1 MHKSYFF
8 ILGLM
13 LTVLTMGWSQKNRNS
28 SVDLVFE
35 KPEVPAAFP
44 GCTEHLDD
52 QRASCNTINLRNFLA
67 EKLIYPTA
75 AAEKRIEGEVKIN
88 VVIDT
93 LGQMGAIRIVKKV
106 DPELDK
112 EALRVVQLLK
122 EEGRIWAPAKMQG
135 RKVASEWT
143 IPVKFL
149 LNKPQVQF
157 QRARN
162 RGTEDN

>member
-1 MHKSYFF
+1 MQKSYFF
-8 ILGLM
+8 ILGLL
-13 LTVLTMGWSQKNRNS
+13 LTVFTMGWSQKNRS
-28 SVDLVFE
+28 STVDLVFE

-44 GCTEHLDD
+44 GCTELLDE

-67 EKLIYPTA
+67 QKLVYPST

-93 LGQMGAIRIVKKV
+93 FGQMGAIRITKKV

-122 EEGRIWAPAKMQG
+122 EEGRVWAPAKMKDQ
-135 RKVASEWT
+135 KVVSEWT
-143 IPVKFL
+143 IPVRFL
-149 LNKPQVQF
+149 LNKPQVQI

-162 RGTEDN
+162 RNSEEN